1 MSNRFPVPPS
11 VVVRVV
17 QAAADPDTDA
27 GDLAKLLE
35 SDPVLSAKL
44 LRYVNSASFSLRH
57 KVASVDRAVAVM
69 GMRALRN
76 LALSVGVRGLIPA
89 ETFSEFPLEVYWEF
103 SLRRAAAAQC
113 LAERLELS
121 QVEEFFTLGLCQD
134 IGVLAKLVEDPSG
147 SGPLA
152 AAMRE
157 PADARL
163 KIEQAS
169 GDGHTQVGHEMFT
182 EWNFPEEITVPMLH
196 HHSPEA
202 APEEFRQR
210 TEISHAAEA
219 IADLTMIRH
228 KRLAMQTSVER
239 MGTLGIDESEVG
251 PVVDRVNQLASEFAT
266 LIGIELESQT
276 SSEEIIALAYEGL
289 AELNLS
295 YEELTRR
302 LQESLAE
309 QERMAEK
316 LTELNT
322 ELARQAHTDSLT
334 GLPNR
339 RSFDVSLGR
348 ELAIAAR
355 HGSPISL
362 LIFDVDHFK
371 QLNDTHGHPA
381 GDKVLQAIGERV
393 LAQVRVTDVA
403 ARHGGEEFALIL
415 PFTDREGGKI
425 AAERFR
431 SSMENLV
438 VPWEGTEL
446 RFTVSVGGATLA
458 NVQHPGNNFSKTL
471 FEMADRALYEAKG
484 GGRNRCRWTDSN
496 VPAPSAEPA
505 PV

>member
-1 MSNRFPVPPS
+1 MSTRFPVPPG

-27 GDLAKLLE
+27 NDLAKLLE
-35 SDPVLSAKL
+35 SDPVLSAKI

-57 KVASVDRAVAVM
+57 KVASVERAVAVM

-89 ETFSEFPLEVYWEF
+89 EAFPEFPLEVYWEF
-103 SLRRAAAAQC
+103 SLRRAAAAQA
-113 LAERLELS
+113 LAEKLELS

-134 IGVLAKLVEDPSG
+134 IGVLATLVENPSG
-147 SGPLA
+147 CVQLA

-157 PADARL
+157 PADTRL
-163 KIEQAS
+163 KIEQSS
-169 GDGHTQVGHEMFT
+169 GDGHSRVGHEMFA
-182 EWNFPEEITVPMLH
+182 EWHFPEEITLPMLH
-196 HHSPEA
+196 HHDPAGAPEA
-202 APEEFRQR
+202 HRQR
-210 TEISHAAEA
+210 TEIAFAAEA

-228 KRLAMQTSVER
+228 KRLAMQTTVER
-239 MGTLGIDESEVG
+239 IGALGLDESELG
-251 PVVDRVNQLASEFAT
+251 TIVDRVNQLASEFAA

-276 SSEEIIALAYEGL
+276 SSAEIIALAYEGL

-302 LQESLAE
+302 LQDSLAE
-309 QERMAEK
+309 QERMAEQ

-322 ELARQAHTDSLT
+322 ELAHQAHTDSLT

-339 RSFDVSLGR
+339 RSFDASLNR

-371 QLNDTHGHPA
+371 QLNDTHGHSA
-381 GDKVLQAIGERV
+381 GDQVLQAIGEQV

-403 ARHGGEEFALIL
+403 ARHGGEEFGLIL
-415 PFTDREGGKI
+415 PFTDREGGEI

-458 NVQHPGNNFSKTL
+458 NVQHPGSNYSKML
-471 FEMADRALYEAKG
+471 FGMADRALYEAKG
-484 GGRNRCRWTDSN
+484 GGRNRCRWTDSS